1 MAEQAAMNDAI
12 TQAVVETTRATIQT
26 MVKSDQGQE
35 DQRPKVGGLV
45 QRQLQCKWDVVDKYT
60 ELKAFI
66 LEVKNV
72 IST

>member
-45 QRQLQCKWDVVDKYT
+45 QRQCRAAV
-60 ELKAFI
+60 
-66 LEVKNV
+66 
-72 IST
+72 